1 MEQHEKYII
10 WDDADFSEGNVR
22 QTMKRIGA
30 NKDQVHLLSASANL
44 PLHEAINRLGQADDE
59 EGMTITK
66 ARLAYDLQFALPVE
80 VCRIDGASGVS
91 LGRANRLKEV
101 LDVLPLNENGGMEM
115 SCRIVID
122 DDDVD
127 AEQKDATKAMIAE
140 LFQQFVFLNLDLD
153 IVSKS
158 EIRKNIVKERFRR
171 RYTEIKEEL
180 EKTLQGM
187 AEILSR
193 RTMSEASQET
203 AEAMYRTLQ
212 EVEPELEKARK
223 RPIRIA
229 AMGTKK
235 AGKSVIINS
244 LLKQEYAPTSSELPT
259 PNVIQYVPEPPDGN
273 LWLEYKDRSLTFAS
287 ADELRSYIQKE
298 FEEAQKHTGEGSGL
312 EDMIVH
318 YPASGLAG
326 FEIYD
331 TPGPNFAGAGEEHER
346 IAEECIEK
354 ADVCIF
360 VMNYSNHL
368 TTDEVNFLKKIRDSF
383 EQSGKFYSLLIAIN
397 RIDERY
403 NAEVEKSVTRL
414 VDYIRKRLG
423 ELDYP
428 NIVTFGTSAL
438 QSFYLEK
445 IRQICVEAGE
455 NRDLVITGD
464 VVSSLKKTNRKWMT
478 QLRFIETSLG
488 NLEDFHD
495 YDTPTDRDLDRMSG
509 VPQLRRYVRYI
520 GEQKA
525 DLEIVDHVIS
535 ACEMKSKV
543 VKNALEVTKLTE
555 LRENDAEKIE
565 KLSYYIGKLQTE
577 VNRILHSLDHAVSED
592 TKGAAKNWVR
602 ENSEDNEEKACATAR
617 DRIEAMFDRMRFS
630 EGDMRLIYDGNSSD
644 KLLEIRDK
652 TKDTIEGINK
662 EMENVVHHGM
672 RTYCEG
678 RANLFRETLEDV
690 QAQIQAEVEA
700 VDRELEQEKDVQEMF
715 RAFELP
721 EFPVGVEFPTT
732 ATTGIDNGFDSDRVW
747 KLVSHHRHARVEERE
762 AKGIVETVKSF
773 FGEKFYETH
782 HDYDVKGFVDRIKQ
796 SATDRAL
803 QAIREVNHAAAAEQ
817 EEQVAAYI
825 DSLSEQR
832 RKYEED
838 YANIFRNYTNT
849 LQLLLD
855 DTEEHREAVQRDIE
869 AFTQMWQVAE
879 PFFSLLGDVIQKPMR
894 EN

>member
-1 MEQHEKYII
+1 MDQHEKYII
-10 WDDADFSEGNVR
+10 WDDADFSEGNIR
-22 QTMKRIGA
+22 QTMKRVGA
-30 NKDQVHLLSASANL
+30 NKDQVHLLSASTNL
-44 PLHEAINRLGQADDE
+44 SLHEAINRLGQADDE

-66 ARLAYDLQFALPVE
+66 ARFAYNLQFTLPVE
-80 VCRIDGASGVS
+80 VFYADGTGGEP
-91 LGRANRLKEV
+91 LGRANSLREV
-101 LDVLPLNENGGMEM
+101 LDVLPLDENGGLETP
-115 SCRIVID
+115 CRIVLD

-127 AEQKDATKAMIAE
+127 EEQKDAAKAMIAE
-140 LFQQFVFLNLDLD
+140 LFQQFVFLNLDID

-158 EIRKNIVKERFRR
+158 EMRKNIVKERFRR

-180 EKTLQGM
+180 DKTLQGM
-187 AEILSR
+187 GEIISR
-193 RTMSEASQET
+193 QTMSEMSQAT
-203 AEAMYRTLQ
+203 AEEMYQTLQ
-212 EVEPELEKARK
+212 EVQPELEKARK

-259 PNVIQYVPEPPDGN
+259 PNVIQYIPEPPDGK
-273 LWLEYKDRSLTFAS
+273 LQLEYKGKNLTFSS
-287 ADELRSYIQKE
+287 ADELRAYIQKE
-298 FEEAQKHTGEGSGL
+298 FEEAQKYTGEGSGL

-318 YPASGLAG
+318 YPAAGLAG

-368 TTDEVNFLKKIRDSF
+368 TTDEVNFLRKIRDSF
-383 EQSGKFYSLLIAIN
+383 ERNGKFYSLLIAIN

-445 IRQICVEAGE
+445 IRQLCVEAGE
-455 NRDLVITGD
+455 RRDIVITGD
-464 VVSSLKKTNRKWMT
+464 VVSGLKKTNRKWMT

-495 YDTPTDRDLDRMSG
+495 YETPTDRDLDRMSG
-509 VPQLRRYVRYI
+509 IPQLQRYVRYI

-535 ACEMKSKV
+535 SCEMKSKV

-555 LRENDAEKIE
+555 LRENDAEKIK
-565 KLSYYIGKLQTE
+565 KLGSYIDKLQKE
-577 VNRILHSLDHAVSED
+577 VNRILQAMERAVSED
-592 TKGAAKNWVR
+592 TKGAAMTWVR
-602 ENSEDNEEKACATAR
+602 QNSADNEEKACARAR
-617 DRIEAMFDRMRFS
+617 DGIEAMFDRMHLS
-630 EGDMRLIYDGNSSD
+630 AGEMKEIYAGHSLE
-644 KLLEIRDK
+644 KLEEIRDK
-652 TKDTIEGINK
+652 TKATIEGINK
-662 EMENVVHHGM
+662 EMEEVVRHGM
-672 RTYCEG
+672 RTYCEE

-700 VDRELEQEKDVQEMF
+700 VDREMEQEKDVQEMF

-721 EFPVGVEFPTT
+721 EFPAGVEFPATT
-732 ATTGIDNGFDSDRVW
+732 MTGIDSGFDSERVRR
-747 KLVSHHRHARVEERE
+747 LVDDHRWIRVEERE
-762 AKGIVETVKSF
+762 AEGFVETIKSF
-773 FGEKFYETH
+773 LGERFYETH
-782 HDYDVKGFVDRIKQ
+782 HDYDVKGFMDRIRQ
-796 SATDRAL
+796 STIDRAL
-803 QAIREVNHAAAAEQ
+803 LAIREVNRAAAEGQ
-817 EEQVAAYI
+817 EAQVAAYI
-825 DSLSEQR
+825 ESLEEQR
-832 RKYEED
+832 RKYEDD
-838 YANIFRNYTNT
+838 YASIFRNYTNT

-855 DTEEHREAVQRDIE
+855 DTEEHKEAVQRDIE
-869 AFTQMWQVAE
+869 AFTQMWQVAS